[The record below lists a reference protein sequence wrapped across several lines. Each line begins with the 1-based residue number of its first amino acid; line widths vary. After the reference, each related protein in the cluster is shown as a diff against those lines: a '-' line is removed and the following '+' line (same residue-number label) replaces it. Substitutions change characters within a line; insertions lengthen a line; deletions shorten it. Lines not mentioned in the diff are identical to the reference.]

1 MSLAAFLAAAI
12 LTAVLAPLAMKL
24 AWATG
29 YLDHPE
35 ARKLHTSATALLGGP
50 TVFVC
55 ALLTWILA
63 MRLGPHAPMDMTAYD
78 VLFGAAVA
86 MGIGLWDDRH
96 GMQPGVKMF
105 GQAVAASTLL
115 AGGAVPDLGL
125 PVGIEAA
132 VTLVAL
138 IALMNAVNF
147 LDNMNGMV
155 PGLSA
160 IALTG
165 FAWVSAARGA
175 NGIAAAQLALAGA
188 CAGLLPYNFPRAR
201 IFLGDAGSM
210 LLGFFVATLMMLFAL
225 EGTLRWFLAACVIF
239 GLPILD
245 TSLAVIRRALSGKNI
260 FSGDRSHLYDQLVDR
275 GMSVKKVVAL
285 FYLLAL
291 LAAAIGVLQAI
302 FLRTRQAIVLDLAI
316 LVIAAV
322 IFVKN
327 KMILPPSRS
336 SDSPQ
341 GH

>member
-201 IFLGDAGSM
+201 IFLGDAGSL
-210 LLGFFVATLMMLFAL
+210 LLGYCLGA
-225 EGTLRWFLAACVIF
+225 
-239 GLPILD
+239 
-245 TSLAVIRRALSGKNI
+245 S
-260 FSGDRSHLYDQLVDR
+260 
-275 GMSVKKVVAL
+275 
-285 FYLLAL
+285 AL
-291 LAAAIGVLQAI
+291 LAMRGAPPGWGQAGPVLVLAYPVFDLVFVVITRLRAGRHVYEGGKDHTNHRLATLVGDPARTVPLVWLSGAALCASGIAVLRLNRPIPTLACCLGWAALLLVAG
-302 FLRTRQAIVLDLAI
+302 LRLG
-316 LVIAAV
+316 AV
-322 IFVKN
+322 PVVRK
-327 KMILPPSRS
+327 PA
-336 SDSPQ
+336 
-341 GH
+341 